1 MHKYIGP
8 LEVIIFQLRAFKTI
22 SPLGCRSPPPPPRRL
37 LEEEEIVVEPASESH
52 REAAR
57 SLGATASV
65 ETAGGY
71 QALATVM
78 TGSLRR
84 PRRDVPEGVKLT
96 TFGK

>member
-1 MHKYIGP
+1 M
-8 LEVIIFQLRAFKTI
+8 VIFQRQAFKTI
-22 SPLGCRSPPPPPRRL
+22 SLLGYRSPPPPPRRL
-37 LEEEEIVVEPASESH
+37 LEEDEIVVEPASESH

-57 SLGATASV
+57 TLGATAPV

-84 PRRDVPEGVKLT
+84 PRRDIPEGVKMT

>member
-1 MHKYIGP
+1 MS
-8 LEVIIFQLRAFKTI
+8 AFKTI
-22 SPLGCRSPPPPPRRL
+22 FRLGYRSPPPPPRRQ
-37 LEEEEIVVEPASESH
+37 LEEDEIVVEPVSESH

-57 SLGATASV
+57 SLGAAATV

-84 PRRDVPEGVKLT
+84 PRREAPEGVKLT

>member
-1 MHKYIGP
+1 M
-8 LEVIIFQLRAFKTI
+8 VIFQRQAFKTI
-22 SPLGCRSPPPPPRRL
+22 SLLGCRSPPPPPRRL
-37 LEEEEIVVEPASESH
+37 LEEEEIVVDPVSESH

-84 PRRDVPEGVKLT
+84 PRRDAPEGVKLT

>member
-1 MHKYIGP
+1 M
-8 LEVIIFQLRAFKTI
+8 
-22 SPLGCRSPPPPPRRL
+22 
-37 LEEEEIVVEPASESH
+37 VEPESESH

-57 SLGATASV
+57 SLGAPV
-65 ETAGGY
+65 PGETAGGY

-84 PRRDVPEGVKLT
+84 PRREVSEGVKLT

>member
-1 MHKYIGP
+1 
-8 LEVIIFQLRAFKTI
+8 
-22 SPLGCRSPPPPPRRL
+22 
-37 LEEEEIVVEPASESH
+37 
-52 REAAR
+52 
-57 SLGATASV
+57 LGATASV

-84 PRRDVPEGVKLT
+84 PRRDVSEGVKMT

>member
-1 MHKYIGP
+1 MFGLLK
-8 LEVIIFQLRAFKTI
+8 VVIFQRQAFKTI
-22 SPLGCRSPPPPPRRL
+22 SRLGCRSPPPPPRRL
-37 LEEEEIVVEPASESH
+37 LEEDEIVVEPVSESH

-57 SLGATASV
+57 SLGATAPV

-71 QALATVM
+71 HALATVM

-84 PRRDVPEGVKLT
+84 PRRDVPEGVKMT

>member
-1 MHKYIGP
+1 
-8 LEVIIFQLRAFKTI
+8 
-22 SPLGCRSPPPPPRRL
+22 
-37 LEEEEIVVEPASESH
+37 VVEPESESH

-57 SLGATASV
+57 SLGATAPA
-65 ETAGGY
+65 EIAGGY

-84 PRRDVPEGVKLT
+84 PRRDVPEGVKMT

>member
-1 MHKYIGP
+1 MGP
-8 LEVIIFQLRAFKTI
+8 LEVLISRLQAFKTV
-22 SPLGCRSPPPPPRRL
+22 SPSGCRSPPPPPRRL
-37 LEEEEIVVEPASESH
+37 LEEDEIVVEPVSESH

-57 SLGATASV
+57 SLGATATM

-84 PRRDVPEGVKLT
+84 PRRDIPEGVKMT

>member
-1 MHKYIGP
+1 MGP
-8 LEVIIFQLRAFKTI
+8 LEMFILRLQAFKTT

-37 LEEEEIVVEPASESH
+37 LEEEEIVVEPVSESH

-57 SLGATASV
+57 SLGVTAPA

>member
-1 MHKYIGP
+1 MGP
-8 LEVIIFQLRAFKTI
+8 LGVFILLLQAFKTT

-37 LEEEEIVVEPASESH
+37 LEEEEIVVEPVSESH

-57 SLGATASV
+57 SLGATAAV

-84 PRRDVPEGVKLT
+84 PRRDVSEGVKLA

>member
-1 MHKYIGP
+1 
-8 LEVIIFQLRAFKTI
+8 
-22 SPLGCRSPPPPPRRL
+22 
-37 LEEEEIVVEPASESH
+37 VVEPVSESH

-57 SLGATASV
+57 SLGATAPAEV
-65 ETAGGY
+65 AGGY

-84 PRRDVPEGVKLT
+84 PRREAPEGVKLT

>member
-1 MHKYIGP
+1 MGP
-8 LEVIIFQLRAFKTI
+8 LGVFILLPQTFKTT

-57 SLGATASV
+57 SLGATAPV

-84 PRRDVPEGVKLT
+84 PRRDVSEGVKLT

>member
-1 MHKYIGP
+1 M
-8 LEVIIFQLRAFKTI
+8 
-22 SPLGCRSPPPPPRRL
+22 
-37 LEEEEIVVEPASESH
+37 VEPESESH

-57 SLGATASV
+57 SLGVSAPV
-65 ETAGGY
+65 EAAGSY

-84 PRRDVPEGVKLT
+84 PRRDVPEGVKMT

>member
-1 MHKYIGP
+1 
-8 LEVIIFQLRAFKTI
+8 VVIFQLQALKTI
-22 SPLGCRSPPPPPRRL
+22 SLLGCRSPPPPPRRL
-37 LEEEEIVVEPASESH
+37 LEEDEIVVEPVSESH

-57 SLGATASV
+57 SLGAAASV

-84 PRRDVPEGVKLT
+84 PRRDVPEGVKMT

>member
-1 MHKYIGP
+1 MGP
-8 LEVIIFQLRAFKTI
+8 LEVFILRLQAFKTT

-57 SLGATASV
+57 SLGATASM

-84 PRRDVPEGVKLT
+84 PRRDVPEGVKMT

>member
-1 MHKYIGP
+1 MGP
-8 LEVIIFQLRAFKTI
+8 LEVVIFRLQAFKTTL
-22 SPLGCRSPPPPPRRL
+22 PLGCRSPPPPPRRL
-37 LEEEEIVVEPASESH
+37 LEEEEIVVEPVSESH

-57 SLGATASV
+57 SLGAPAPA

>member
-1 MHKYIGP
+1 M
-8 LEVIIFQLRAFKTI
+8 FR
-22 SPLGCRSPPPPPRRL
+22 LGYRSPPPPPRRQ
-37 LEEEEIVVEPASESH
+37 LEEDEIVVEPASDSH

-57 SLGATASV
+57 ALGAAAPV
-65 ETAGGY
+65 ESAGGY

-84 PRRDVPEGVKLT
+84 PRREVPEGVKMT

>member
-1 MHKYIGP
+1 
-8 LEVIIFQLRAFKTI
+8 
-22 SPLGCRSPPPPPRRL
+22 
-37 LEEEEIVVEPASESH
+37 VVEPESESH

-57 SLGATASV
+57 SLGAAAPV

-84 PRRDVPEGVKLT
+84 PRRDIPEGVKMT